1 MNGGLTNRSPNAE
14 ISKTS
19 VTTPTF
25 ASDETL
31 TPTKF
36 VEADKRKA
44 AGNYIFKIKN
54 SPKKLFKFIISY
66 LYNLWPRV
74 VPNINPNG

>member
-1 MNGGLTNRSPNAE
+1 MMNGGLTNRSANAE
-14 ISKTS
+14 TSKTS

-44 AGNYIFKIKN
+44 AGNYIFKI
-54 SPKKLFKFIISY
+54 
-66 LYNLWPRV
+66 
-74 VPNINPNG
+74 